1 MNLWTALC
9 RARNPLDGFDPDDG
23 RYDHILEAVIGFA
36 EIFLHGLRIQPPSDL
51 IGGCDH
57 ELVARNLNEAPA
69 LKFVLEQFAL
79 GLCAFQDGVGMAER
93 VGQCFVT
100 EVVKAGWGYDRDVV
114 SLGHG

>member
-9 RARNPLDGFDPDDG
+9 RARNPLDEFDPDDG

-79 GLCAFQDGVGMAER
+79 GLCAFQDGVGVTER
-93 VGQCFVT
+93 VSKRFVG
-100 EVVKAGWGYDRDVV
+100 EIVKAGGGYGREAV